1 MHCDKNYYKMEV
13 LYLSTIKK
21 GRLWACVGYP
31 ESLPTDW
38 IEKLTETGLQIAI
51 SPLHDKDLDPT
62 GEEKKPH
69 YHIIF
74 VYEGPTTYNHVKE
87 LCSSLNMTI
96 PIKLESLRG
105 MYRYHIHIDNPDKYQ
120 YNDNERI
127 LLNGFDKGSVDNLT
141 ETQIDVYQNELI
153 DFIVDN
159 NIFEYS
165 QLILQLKQN
174 ELFDLLKVAKKSTI
188 FFVSFIKSYR
198 FSQLPIIDI
207 MLTS

>member
-1 MHCDKNYYKMEV
+1 MSNV
-13 LYLSTIKK
+13 KK

-31 ESLPTDW
+31 ESLSSDW

-62 GEEKKPH
+62 GEKKKPH

-87 LCSSLNMTI
+87 LCLSLNMTI

-105 MYRYHIHIDNPDKYQ
+105 MYRYHLHLDNPEKYQ

-127 LLNGFDKGSVDNLT
+127 LLNGFDKSSVDALT

-159 NIFEYS
+159 NIVEYA
-165 QLILQLKQN
+165 QLILELRKN

-198 FSQLPIIDI
+198 FSQVNIISI
-207 MLTS
+207 MGS